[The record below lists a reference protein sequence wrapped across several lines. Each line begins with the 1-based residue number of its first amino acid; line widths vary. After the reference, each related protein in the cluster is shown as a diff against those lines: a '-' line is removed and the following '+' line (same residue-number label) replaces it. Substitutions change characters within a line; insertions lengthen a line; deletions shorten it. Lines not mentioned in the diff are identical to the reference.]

1 MHPYELALQLIR
13 HFGKTLG
20 LEDLTLEAGTHGC
33 ALEFDSD
40 IVVTFEFH
48 EASERIVLTSL
59 VGVMP
64 QINAEPILRALAMAN
79 FSSYL
84 DGAITLGLEPQS
96 QQIALM
102 QSRSLSELDNATFE
116 ALVEGFV
123 NRAETW
129 KRDLEQL
136 VGAGAAAGVPSGAMS
151 DSGALHVTM
160 DDDAQTSL
168 PTPPDGAHRIYG

>member
-20 LEDLTLEAGTHGC
+20 LEDLTLEVGTHGC

-79 FSSYL
+79 FASYL
-84 DGAITLGLEPQS
+84 DGAITLGLEPHPGPLQHWHVHGCR
-96 QQIALM
+96 QQVLIPFLNDF
-102 QSRSLSELDNATFE
+102 RLL
-116 ALVEGFV
+116 
-123 NRAETW
+123 
-129 KRDLEQL
+129 
-136 VGAGAAAGVPSGAMS
+136 
-151 DSGALHVTM
+151 
-160 DDDAQTSL
+160 
-168 PTPPDGAHRIYG
+168 